1 MPEILTDWELALDAD
16 AVLRGQGADP
26 AILRSRKPR
35 LFDIA
40 VQALDEAR
48 PLIQPQVLYGRYPVE
63 SVLHARVRLS
73 GGRELKSETL
83 AQHLGSAQE
92 VLAVICTIGS
102 GLEELANQVM
112 ETEMVHG
119 LALYGAG
126 SAAVEAL
133 ANAACQRFEAEAAGR
148 GWHTTIPLSPGM
160 IGWSVAE
167 GQPQIFSLLD
177 ASSIGV
183 HLTDSAIML
192 PMKSLSLVLGLGPE
206 MNQAGSTCDVCALA
220 EVCKYQRL

>member
-1 MPEILTDWELALDAD
+1 MPEILTDWELALDTD

-26 AILRSRKPR
+26 ALLRSRKPR

-40 VQALDEAR
+40 VQALEQAR
-48 PLIQPQVLYGRYPVE
+48 PLIQPQVLFESYPVE
-63 SVLHARVRLS
+63 SVLHARLRLS

-102 GLEELANQVM
+102 ELEGLANQVM
-112 ETEMVHG
+112 ETEMVYG

-133 ANAACQRFEAEAAGR
+133 ANAACQRFEAEAAER
-148 GWHTTIPLSPGM
+148 GWYTTIPLSPGM

-177 ASSIGV
+177 ASQIGV

-206 MNQAGSTCDVCALA
+206 MNQAGTTCDVCALA